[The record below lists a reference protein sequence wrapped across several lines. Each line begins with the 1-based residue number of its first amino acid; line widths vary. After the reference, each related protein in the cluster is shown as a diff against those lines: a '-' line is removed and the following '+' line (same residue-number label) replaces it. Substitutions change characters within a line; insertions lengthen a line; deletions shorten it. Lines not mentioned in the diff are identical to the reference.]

1 MWRRSRTRGGAAVN
15 GGMRSRLRLVF
26 GIGGAGPKPVDGPG
40 GTQVRHPWVQFVAFT
55 EDRRISG
62 LIQLDGD
69 RLSDTLNGHDEYQ
82 LCDVLVEHL
91 DDGRQEHADEVVVA
105 RDDLLAVLTDG
116 PRGDPGRRVR
126 TLAHDVTVQAGPYL
140 VRGSLHAP
148 PGIDPLASARRRR
161 PMIPLSDA
169 WVEFRSGGT
178 SMGSIVG
185 TVVVNRATADWI
197 QVGFAPPGAL
207 NGIEPAPAVAQASES
222 TIRR

>member
-1 MWRRSRTRGGAAVN
+1 MTGGVRG
-15 GGMRSRLRLVF
+15 RLRLVF
-26 GIGGAGPKPVDGPG
+26 GATHGGPSSIEGHGDAS
-40 GTQVRHPWVQFVAFT
+40 RAPWVRFVAFT

-91 DDGRQEHADEVVVA
+91 ADGRQEHADEVVVA

-116 PRGDPGRRVR
+116 PRGDPGRRIR
-126 TLAHDVTVQAGPYL
+126 TLAHDVTVRAGPYL

-169 WVEFRSGGT
+169 WVEFRSAGAT
-178 SMGSIVG
+178 MGSVVG

-197 QVGFAPPGAL
+197 QVGFAPPSAL
-207 NGIEPAPAVAQASES
+207 ASLEPIPATATGTEVP
-222 TIRR
+222 IRS